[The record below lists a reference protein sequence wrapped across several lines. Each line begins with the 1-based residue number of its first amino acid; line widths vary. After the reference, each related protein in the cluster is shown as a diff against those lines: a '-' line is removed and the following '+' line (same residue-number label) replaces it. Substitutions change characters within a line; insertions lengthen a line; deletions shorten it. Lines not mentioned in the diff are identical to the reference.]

1 MWASGSFSFPHS
13 TSPTKPLS
21 IGDTSVETTRISKI
35 EYKPKK
41 DLVFVHQEKVYKRED
56 SKEVLVKETRVHVFR
71 RPLDVEKADLKTNL
85 NAQAR
90 AVSASTSSIT
100 TEARPPP
107 SSSSSS
113 SAPPPSQPNPD
124 RTFQFK
130 FTYTPTPSHLFR
142 FSALTFNG
150 HKIHYDPIW
159 TREVEGHP
167 NIVVHG
173 PLTALLLMECVGR
186 WIGIEGGGVR
196 DRGREEDGNDSQRV
210 DPKKGAVALR
220 HFEYRAISPMYADG
234 TPITFYGKYLPNPV
248 VSEVSEDTQEVSEAH
263 ERQIEVWAEQAGKV
277 GMRGMA
283 TIAYP

>member
-1 MWASGSFSFPHS
+1 M
-13 TSPTKPLS
+13 
-21 IGDTSVETTRISKI
+21 ETTRISKI

-56 SKEVLVKETRVHVFR
+56 SREVLVKEKRVHVFR
-71 RPLDVEKADLKTNL
+71 RPVEKADSNSKTDF
-85 NAQAR
+85 NARAR
-90 AVSASTSSIT
+90 AVPASTSSIT

-113 SAPPPSQPNPD
+113 APPPSQPTSE
-124 RTFQFK
+124 TFEFK

-186 WIGIEGGGVR
+186 WI
-196 DRGREEDGNDSQRV
+196 EEDLDRSDSQRV
-210 DPKKGAVALR
+210 DPKKGAAALR

-234 TPITFYGKYLPNPV
+234 TPITFYGRYLPA
-248 VSEVSEDTQEVSEAH
+248 SEVSENTQKVSEAR
-263 ERQIEVWAEQAGKV
+263 ERQMEVWAEQGDKV

-283 TIAYP
+283 TIGL

>member
-13 TSPTKPLS
+13 TSQTKALS
-21 IGDTSVETTRISKI
+21 IGDTSIETTRISKI

-56 SKEVLVKETRVHVFR
+56 SKEVLVNETRVHVFR
-71 RPLDVEKADLKTNL
+71 RPVEKADSKMDRD
-85 NAQAR
+85 ARGR
-90 AVSASTSSIT
+90 AVPASTSSIT
-100 TEARPPP
+100 PEARPPP
-107 SSSSSS
+107 SSSSS

-124 RTFQFK
+124 RTFQFNL
-130 FTYTPTPSHLFR
+130 TYTPTPSHLFR

-186 WIGIEGGGVR
+186 WIEKGL
-196 DRGREEDGNDSQRV
+196 DRNASQGEVEKTGRGE
-210 DPKKGAVALR
+210 LR

-234 TPITFYGKYLPNPV
+234 TPITFYGRYLPA
-248 VSEVSEDTQEVSEAH
+248 SEVSEDTQQGSEAR
-263 ERQIEVWAEQAGKV
+263 ERRLEVWAEQGGKV

>member
-13 TSPTKPLS
+13 TSETKPLS
-21 IGDTSVETTRISKI
+21 IGDTSIETTRISKI

-56 SKEVLVKETRVHVFR
+56 SKEVLVNETRVHVFR
-71 RPLDVEKADLKTNL
+71 RPVEKADSKMDRD
-85 NAQAR
+85 AR
-90 AVSASTSSIT
+90 GRSVPASTPSIT

-113 SAPPPSQPNPD
+113 APPPSHPTSGP
-124 RTFQFK
+124 TFQFK
-130 FTYTPTPSHLFR
+130 FTYTPNPSHLFR

-167 NIVVHG
+167 DIVVHG

-186 WIGIEGGGVR
+186 WIGAEGKE
-196 DRGREEDGNDSQRV
+196 GRKTDGDGNANQGEVEKTGR
-210 DPKKGAVALR
+210 GELR

-234 TPITFYGKYLPNPV
+234 TPITFYGRYLPA
-248 VSEVSEDTQEVSEAH
+248 SEVSENTEEVSDAR
-263 ERQIEVWAEQAGKV
+263 ERRMEVWAEQGVKV

-283 TIAYP
+283 TIVYS

>member
-13 TSPTKPLS
+13 TSQTKALS
-21 IGDTSVETTRISKI
+21 IGDTSIETTRISKI

-56 SKEVLVKETRVHVFR
+56 SKEVLVQEKRVHVFR
-71 RPLDVEKADLKTNL
+71 RPVDTEEANENSKTDSI
-85 NAQAR
+85 ARTQA
-90 AVSASTSSIT
+90 APANTSSIT

-113 SAPPPSQPNPD
+113 ASPPPPSQPNPD

-186 WIGIEGGGVR
+186 WIEKGL
-196 DRGREEDGNDSQRV
+196 DRNASQGEVEKTGRGE
-210 DPKKGAVALR
+210 LR

-234 TPITFYGKYLPNPV
+234 TPITFYGRYLPA
-248 VSEVSEDTQEVSEAH
+248 SEVSENTEEVSDAR
-263 ERQIEVWAEQAGKV
+263 ERRMEVWAEQGVKV

-283 TIAYP
+283 TIVYS

>member
-56 SKEVLVKETRVHVFR
+56 SKEVLVKEKRVHVFR
-71 RPLDVEKADLKTNL
+71 RPVEKADSKTDSI
-85 NAQAR
+85 ARAR
-90 AVSASTSSIT
+90 AVPASTSSIT
-100 TEARPPP
+100 PEARPPP
-107 SSSSSS
+107 SSSSS

-130 FTYTPTPSHLFR
+130 LTYTPTPSHLFR

-186 WIGIEGGGVR
+186 WIQVEGDGVR
-196 DRGREEDGNDSQRV
+196 DRGREKDGNDSQRV
-210 DPKKGAVALR
+210 DGEKERGELR
-220 HFEYRAISPMYADG
+220 HYEYRAVSPMYADG

-248 VSEVSEDTQEVSEAH
+248 VSEVSENTREGSEAR
-263 ERQIEVWAEQAGKV
+263 ERQMEVWAEQGGTV
-277 GMRGMA
+277 GMRGVA
-283 TIAYP
+283 TIVYS

>member
-1 MWASGSFSFPHS
+1 MWASGSFSFPTS
-13 TSPTKPLS
+13 TSQTKPLS
-21 IGDTSVETTRISKI
+21 IGDTSIEATRISKI

-41 DLVFVHQEKVYKRED
+41 DLVFVHQEKTCSRED
-56 SKEVLVKETRVHVFR
+56 SRKVLVKEERVHVFR
-71 RPLDVEKADLKTNL
+71 RPVDKADSKTDSN
-85 NAQAR
+85 AR
-90 AVSASTSSIT
+90 ARPVSGATPASPSLP
-100 TEARPPP
+100 PPP
-107 SSSSSS
+107 SHPTSG
-113 SAPPPSQPNPD
+113 P
-124 RTFQFK
+124 TFQFK

-167 NIVVHG
+167 HIVVHG

-196 DRGREEDGNDSQRV
+196 DRGREKDGNDSQRV
-210 DPKKGAVALR
+210 DGEEERGGLR

-248 VSEVSEDTQEVSEAH
+248 VSEVSEDTQEVSDARH
-263 ERQIEVWAEQAGKV
+263 RRMEVWAEQGGTV

-283 TIAYP
+283 TIGL